1 MIAATSH
8 SDAHRRSGWAAT
20 MVVVGAGV
28 VASLQVGKGAIAGPL
43 LQADFGIDLGTL
55 GWLTS
60 VFAILGMVGGI
71 PAGALTA
78 KIGDRRMLCLGLGAI
93 ALGAALGA
101 VAGSFHV
108 LLAGRVVE
116 GLGFL
121 LISVS
126 GPAILQR
133 VVAPATHDLA
143 FSLWSCFMPAGMAIA
158 MLAGPQFGDWRALW
172 WSSAFF
178 AGAAIIAAV
187 LLIPKTADR
196 SPSSWRGLGAS
207 ILATLSV
214 KGPSLLAASFTL
226 YSLMFFALF
235 SFLPVLL
242 MDRMNVS
249 LQTAGLLSAVAV
261 AVNIL
266 GNLAAGVLLS
276 RGLDR
281 SAMVAGA
288 SVVMGISGL
297 GIFLPVFLDT
307 ATFLLC
313 VMFSAVG
320 GLIPATLLATAP
332 IVARTPNLTPIA
344 VGLVMQGSA
353 LGQVIAPVA
362 VGRAIAFLGWH
373 SAAVIVGFATLLV
386 VLLTVF
392 LRRPTASARRPRR
405 TPP

>member
-1 MIAATSH
+1 
-8 SDAHRRSGWAAT
+8 

-28 VASLQVGKGAIAGPL
+28 VASLQVGKGTIAGPL
-43 LQADFGIDLGTL
+43 LQADFGLDLGML

-78 KIGDRRMLCLGLGAI
+78 KVGDRRMLCLGLGAI

-101 VAGSFHV
+101 VAGSFLV

-121 LISVS
+121 LITVA
-126 GPAILQR
+126 GPAVLQR
-133 VVAPATHDLA
+133 VVAPATRDLA

-172 WSSAFF
+172 WSSAIL
-178 AGAAIIAAV
+178 AGAAIIVAV
-187 LLIPKTADR
+187 LMIPKTADR
-196 SPSSWRGLGAS
+196 SPLSWRVLGAD
-207 ILATLSV
+207 IIVTLSV
-214 KGPSLLAASFTL
+214 RGPSLLAASFTL

-249 LQTAGLLSAVAV
+249 FQTAGLLSAVAV

-276 RGLDR
+276 RGMGR
-281 SAMVAGA
+281 STLLAAA
-288 SVVMGISGL
+288 SVVMGIAGL
-297 GIFLPVFLDT
+297 GIFLPVFPDAT
-307 ATFLLC
+307 TFLLC
-313 VMFSAVG
+313 VAFSAVG

-332 IVARTPNLTPIA
+332 VVSPTPNLAPIA

-362 VGRAIAFLGWH
+362 VGRAIESLGWH
-373 SAAVIVGFATLLV
+373 SAATIVGIAALLAALLA
-386 VLLTVF
+386 VLL
-392 LRRPTASARRPRR
+392 RR
-405 TPP
+405 TLNDKRRGEI

>member
-1 MIAATSH
+1 MMAATSH
-8 SDAHRRSGWAAT
+8 SDTHRRSAWATT
-20 MVVVGAGV
+20 MVVVGAGI

-43 LQADFGIDLGTL
+43 LQADFELDLGTL

-101 VAGSFHV
+101 VAGSFPV

-121 LISVS
+121 LITVA

-133 VVAPATHDLA
+133 VVAPATRDLA

-172 WSSAFF
+172 WSSAIL
-178 AGAAIIAAV
+178 AGAAIIVAV
-187 LLIPKTADR
+187 LLIPKTVDR
-196 SPSSWRGLGAS
+196 SPSSWRGLSAD
-207 ILATLSV
+207 IIATLSV

-261 AVNIL
+261 AVNIV

-281 SAMVAGA
+281 STLVAAA
-288 SVVMGISGL
+288 SVVMGTTGL
-297 GIFLPVFLDT
+297 GIFLPVFPD
-307 ATFLLC
+307 APTFLLC
-313 VMFSAVG
+313 VAFSAVG

-332 IVARTPNLTPIA
+332 VASPTPNLTPIA

-353 LGQVIAPVA
+353 LGQVIAPLA
-362 VGRAIAFLGWH
+362 VGQAIASLGWH
-373 SAAVIVGFATLLV
+373 SAAVIVGFAALFG

-392 LRRPTASARRPRR
+392 LRRTLNHNRRGEI
-405 TPP
+405 